1 MPPKTF
7 HHPIGRVEQWRR
19 KLADQLGRRLGHA
32 PRIVNAQGARFLVDT
47 TDFID
52 QCIAWD
58 GMWDGPQLDRLA
70 AVSVTARPIDYF
82 IDVGANSGFYS
93 VMFALRNLAAQVVA
107 FEPDPGNYARL
118 ISNLTLNRL
127 DHRVDAHRLAL
138 GDADGEVTLYEGAKW
153 NRGESTIAVP
163 DQTPKEVAHLVRQT
177 RFDDIFPL
185 SGEKIII
192 KMDVEGY
199 EFPALAGMQ
208 QTLVR
213 NACYVQVELYSDR
226 LEDLKRLFA
235 DLGYRFVHTE
245 AIDHFFTNMAD
256 GVIG

>member
-7 HHPIGRVEQWRR
+7 RHPIGRVEQWRR

-32 PRIVNAQGARFLVDT
+32 PRIVYAQGARFLVDT
-47 TDFID
+47 TDYID

-58 GMWDGPQLDRLA
+58 GIWDGPQLDRLA
-70 AVSVTARPIDYF
+70 AVSFAAQPIDYF

-93 VMFALRNLAAQVVA
+93 VMFALRNLAEQVVA

-118 ISNLTLNRL
+118 ISNLKLNKL
-127 DHRVDAHRLAL
+127 DRRVDAHRLAL
-138 GDADGEVTLYEGAKW
+138 GDKDGEVTLYEGAKW

-177 RFDDIFPL
+177 RFDDIFAL
-185 SGEKIII
+185 SGEKVII

-208 QTLVR
+208 QTLTR

-226 LEDLKRLFA
+226 LEELKQLFA